1 MARIGTMETADPLA
15 GLVPKGLRRLEDP
28 QRDLPRVAKDAKL
41 MREIE
46 AAVREAPTRH
56 ELHQDDARRMAFLQP
71 QSVHDIEFVLMQRKP
86 GGYRSPSLS
95 RRILSLLS
103 AENHKAWFQQ
113 VWTGVTG
120 ASTRDHFLGACRTA
134 HSNVQLRG
142 RHGSRSV
149 FGYGHHQRSRRPMGR
164 SSVGVEID
172 PQYLALAERCVRT
185 ESADLFRAAQLE
197 IYPMTART
205 G

>member
-46 AAVREAPTRH
+46 AAVREAPTPH

-120 ASTRDHFLGACRTA
+120 ASTRDHPAPYSL
-134 HSNVQLRG
+134 
-142 RHGSRSV
+142 
-149 FGYGHHQRSRRPMGR
+149 
-164 SSVGVEID
+164 E
-172 PQYLALAERCVRT
+172 LAERLIRMFSFVGDTVLDPFLGTGTTSVAAARWGGAAWGWRST
-185 ESADLFRAAQLE
+185 RSTSPWQSAASVQSPPTSSERRNWRY
-197 IYPMTART
+197 IP
-205 G
+205 